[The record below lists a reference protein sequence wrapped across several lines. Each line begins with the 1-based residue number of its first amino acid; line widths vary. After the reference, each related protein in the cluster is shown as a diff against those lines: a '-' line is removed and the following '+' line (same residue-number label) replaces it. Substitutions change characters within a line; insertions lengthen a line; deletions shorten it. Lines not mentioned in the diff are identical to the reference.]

1 MTDPMSEK
9 GERNVFRVVVS
20 SAADE
25 GIGPRRS
32 DCPFRADVRGLA
44 ASPFERFLGVW
55 TGGGQIVGT
64 NGHRES
70 IRCRAEYAEAK
81 DGAALSQTIVCA
93 SESFKFDI
101 QSYAEASRD
110 SVQGYWREDSRDV
123 SGNMTGRISADQFVG
138 ESTAATFSA
147 SISLT
152 SNGRTQTVS
161 IHPRGGDIFRRP
173 HRAETARLTCKA

>member
-1 MTDPMSEK
+1 MSFVSWFRGSPMK
-9 GERNVFRVVVS
+9 ALGL
-20 SAADE
+20 AAA
-25 GIGPRRS
+25 IVLAAPK
-32 DCPFRADVRGLA
+32 PAALA

-70 IRCRAEYAEAK
+70 MRCRAEYAEAK

-101 QSYAEASRD
+101 QSYAEASGD
-110 SVQGYWREDSRDV
+110 SVQGYWRESSHDV
-123 SGNMTGRISADQFVG
+123 SGNMTGRISAGQFVG
-138 ESTAATFSA
+138 EFSAPAFSA

-161 IHPRGGDIFRRP
+161 IHPRGGDISDVRIELKRRG
-173 HRAETARLTCKA
+173 